1 MEQNKGLRKFIA
13 TTIREYLNEQHLNN
27 DIKLNDNF
35 FKWFGNS
42 KVVDKNGNPMIC
54 YHGTP
59 SGGFEE
65 FKPKIGYKGKSKQQ
79 VDLGSHFSIDKEYA
93 SGYAGNKKTSKVY
106 ESFLRIE
113 KPLYTNQMFYREE
126 NEIEFM
132 KYLNFITKTF
142 KIKLNGDYYYDKNG
156 IKHNEPQNIM
166 LNSFLI
172 DKIPS
177 NKLYNSLID
186 FGFDGVFHEPYNME
200 GLHQFKKHPIAYIIL
215 KPNQVKSTEN
225 DGTWD
230 INDNNIYS

>member
-1 MEQNKGLRKFIA
+1 MKDLKKFIA
-13 TTIREYLNEQHLNN
+13 TTIREYLNEQQSFN
-27 DIKLNDNF
+27 DIKLNENF

-59 SGGFEE
+59 NGGFDE

-79 VDLGSHFSIDKEYA
+79 VDLGSHFSIDKDYA

-113 KPLYTNQMFYREE
+113 NPLYTNQMFYRED
-126 NEIEFM
+126 NEQEFI

-156 IKHNEPQNIM
+156 DKHNEPQNIM

-177 NKLYNSLID
+177 NKLYNSLIE

-200 GLHQFKKHPIAYIIL
+200 GLHQFKKHPVAYIIL
-215 KPNQVKSTEN
+215 NSNQVKSTEN